1 MLLWSRDTLEMEP
14 WFLVRARGWAASRCG
29 DTTVTRHNPISCSY
43 LHTLAAIHTTHLY
56 HAPIFHTCSY
66 SRYVTH
72 LTPNLMKCDLDTRYV
87 DPEIELARKGCL
99 LAADLLLM
107 DGLLPRSAWRRTCNL
122 LCSNVTLCNFS
133 LVRKIDTSG
142 HKKQFERGCRT
153 D

>member
-1 MLLWSRDTLEMEP
+1 MVPGAGPGLGRVKM
-14 WFLVRARGWAASRCG
+14 RRYH
-29 DTTVTRHNPISCSY
+29 RHPPQSY
-43 LHTLAAIHTTHLY
+43 LLLLFTYSRGSLAAIHTTHLY

-99 LAADLLLM
+99 LATDLLLM

>member
-1 MLLWSRDTLEMEP
+1 MVPGAGPGLGRVKM
-14 WFLVRARGWAASRCG
+14 RRYH
-29 DTTVTRHNPISCSY
+29 RHPPQSY
-43 LHTLAAIHTTHLY
+43 LLLLFTYTSSHSYNTSVSCTHISY
-56 HAPIFHTCSY
+56 MFIFQVCYASE
-66 SRYVTH
+66 H

-99 LAADLLLM
+99 LATDLLLM

>member
-1 MLLWSRDTLEMEP
+1 MVPGAGPGLGRVKM
-14 WFLVRARGWAASRCG
+14 RRYH
-29 DTTVTRHNPISCSY
+29 RHPPQSY
-43 LHTLAAIHTTHLY
+43 LLLLFTYSLEPAIHTTHLY

-99 LAADLLLM
+99 LATDLLLM